1 MNGGELG
8 FARVARGMSIKVVLL
23 LVAAHVARALPV
35 DPRSLRP
42 PLTYAE
48 SFKASATS
56 PVEMTP
62 IGYCESP
69 YKERF
74 GTPRQS
80 VVTAQTAGGSAAQEG
95 AIVLASHIP
104 RETLRDLDGFSHVWI
119 IASLHLNTGWKP
131 LIKPPRGPRNVKRG
145 LFSTRA
151 PHRPNQISLSAVEI
165 VGVDVDAG
173 RVTIRG
179 LDLIDGTP
187 ILDMKPYVAY
197 CDSFPDSRAGWI
209 DELDGPADGPDRL
222 NYWPPPSHL
231 MPGAADAGAAR
242 EQNADAGA
250 DPGIDRG

>member
-1 MNGGELG
+1 MREGGEHISWKPSHLAFHIHEWRG
-8 FARVARGMSIKVVLL
+8 TRVCASGTRRLSGRPVPRRRSRGASI
-23 LVAAHVARALPV
+23 PV
-35 DPRSLRP
+35 DPRPSLSRMPNLFMRRP
-42 PLTYAE
+42 
-48 SFKASATS
+48 SS
-56 PVEMTP
+56 VEMTP
-62 IGYCESP
+62 IGQVVAIQ
-69 YKERF
+69 
-74 GTPRQS
+74 GTTWDVNLLSQP
-80 VVTAQTAGGSAAQEG
+80 TAGSAAQEG

-197 CDSFPDSRAGWI
+197 CDSFPIHAPVGSMSLTAQPTD
-209 DELDGPADGPDRL
+209 LTV
-222 NYWPPPSHL
+222 
-231 MPGAADAGAAR
+231 
-242 EQNADAGA
+242 
-250 DPGIDRG
+250 

>member
-1 MNGGELG
+1 M
-8 FARVARGMSIKVVLL
+8 
-23 LVAAHVARALPV
+23 
-35 DPRSLRP
+35 
-42 PLTYAE
+42 
-48 SFKASATS
+48 
-56 PVEMTP
+56 
-62 IGYCESP
+62 
-69 YKERF
+69 
-74 GTPRQS
+74 
-80 VVTAQTAGGSAAQEG
+80 
-95 AIVLASHIP
+95 LASHIP

-131 LIKPPRGPRNVKRG
+131 LTSRHAV
-145 LFSTRA
+145 RA
-151 PHRPNQISLSAVEI
+151 MSSAGSFQPELRIVPIRSLSAVEI